1 MTQIKLNSSL
11 DSVSSNV
18 SVNPSVLFEKEKMVN
33 QESGKV
39 LLLTG
44 ITGLG
49 YNLAPHFGMYQ
60 IHNYLKHHN
69 LSSEMY
75 DRDLEFFKR
84 TSFTEKE
91 VIENISK
98 GDYDVIGISV
108 AHNKAYGEQRMC
120 LDLDL
125 IWKMRIS

>member
-69 LSSEMY
+69 LFFIVGVLPHSSSISRLRAPFNDSPFSTFPPGNSQRPPSIE
-75 DRDLEFFKR
+75 L
-84 TSFTEKE
+84 SFRFC
-91 VIENISK
+91 I
-98 GDYDVIGISV
+98 
-108 AHNKAYGEQRMC
+108 
-120 LDLDL
+120 
-125 IWKMRIS
+125 

>member
-60 IHNYLKHHN
+60 ILNYMYFSFFISIFFSVQLYN
-69 LSSEMY
+69 SLIPPNFTLVFSTTRSSSRFISY
-75 DRDLEFFKR
+75 N
-84 TSFTEKE
+84 
-91 VIENISK
+91 NI
-98 GDYDVIGISV
+98 
-108 AHNKAYGEQRMC
+108 
-120 LDLDL
+120 
-125 IWKMRIS
+125 